1 MPAEKVAVGNVACF
15 KSDIDE
21 YCKASKGH
29 IETTLTHFS
38 GQIYPSTFL
47 FMIFENQDYQCWN
60 YEYVKYVDL
69 CVCYCCTKVGF
80 KAKTIFH

>member
-1 MPAEKVAVGNVACF
+1 MFLFITLNIYLPAEKVAVGNVACF
-15 KSDIDE
+15 KSDIGE

-47 FMIFENQDYQCWN
+47 FMIFEVQ
-60 YEYVKYVDL
+60 
-69 CVCYCCTKVGF
+69 
-80 KAKTIFH
+80 AKRYLLEKG